1 MEKIKLKAEE
11 IVVGHP
17 LPWPVY
23 DDNQRLLLEKG
34 ETITT
39 EHRLHALIEQGLYRE
54 DVSRRHPGKESS
66 SAENSSPF
74 QVVDEL
80 AGRLNHI
87 FFNIVNK
94 KPHSEKKLN
103 KLSTDIQKLCEW
115 DANAALGAVHLCH
128 NPPYTVWHPL
138 HVSMLSELI
147 TRRMGYSPESRIR
160 ILNAALTCNIAMLEL
175 QETLYRQGKPP
186 SADQR
191 KSIQQHCQHGVGML
205 RDAGIENDLWLD
217 IVFQHHEKIDGSGY
231 PVGLEGDAIMSE
243 SRIISLADRY
253 SAMVSPRGY
262 REEMTAQSALSNLFL
277 KKGKEYDEELSV
289 LFIKELGIYPPGSF
303 VKLINGETAI
313 VIKRGQ
319 ESTAPIVCSLINPLG
334 ESYARPVR
342 RDSSRNEHAIGEICP
357 RIKTTT
363 LNLPMLW
370 GYA

>member
-1 MEKIKLKAEE
+1 MEKIKVTAEE
-11 IVVGHP
+11 IAIGHA

-23 DDNQRLLLEKG
+23 DDHQRLLLNKG

-39 EHRLHALIEQGLYRE
+39 EHQLHVLIEQGLYRE
-54 DVSRRHPGKESS
+54 DTSRQQPGKEFST
-66 SAENSSPF
+66 EEKLSPF
-74 QVVDEL
+74 QVVDEM
-80 AGRLNHI
+80 ASQLNHV

-94 KPHSEKKLN
+94 KPNSEKKLD
-103 KLSTDIQKLCEW
+103 KLSTDIQRLCAW

-128 NPPYTVWHPL
+128 NTPYTVWHPL

-147 TRRMGYSPESRIR
+147 TRRMGYSPESRVP

-175 QETLYRQGKPP
+175 QETLYRQGKPL
-186 SADQR
+186 SEDQR
-191 KSIQQHCQHGVGML
+191 KAIQQHCQHGVGML
-205 RDAGIENDLWLD
+205 RDVGIENNLWLD
-217 IVFQHHEKIDGSGY
+217 IIFQHHEKIDGSGY
-231 PVGLEGDAIMSE
+231 PVGLEGDAIMTE
-243 SRIISLADRY
+243 ARIISLADRY

-262 REEMTAQSALSNLFL
+262 REEMTAQNALSNLFIN
-277 KKGKEYDEELSV
+277 KGKEYDENLAII
-289 LFIKELGIYPPGSF
+289 FIKELGIYPPGAF

-319 ESTAPIVCSLINPLG
+319 ESTAPTVSSLINPLG

-342 RDSSRNEHAIGEICP
+342 RDSSRNEYAIKEICP